1 MVAIFENLS
10 VLPQHLWKEGGRHPR
25 VIMVIMA
32 IMVIMVTIIIKVT
45 IIIMVTI
52 LENLS
57 VLPKHLRKQGGR
69 HPRVAT
75 LAGTENLLVWRS
87 SFTYIGN

>member
-10 VLPQHLWKEGGRHPR
+10 ILPKHLRKQGGRHPR
-25 VIMVIMA
+25 VIMA
-32 IMVIMVTIIIKVT
+32 IMVTIIIKVT

-57 VLPKHLRKQGGR
+57 VLPKHLGKQGGR
-69 HPRVAT
+69 HPRVAA
-75 LAGTENLLVWRS
+75 LSSTENLLVWRS

>member
-32 IMVIMVTIIIKVT
+32 IMVTIIIKVT

-75 LAGTENLLVWRS
+75 LAGTENLLVWRRT
-87 SFTYIGN
+87 FTYIGN